1 MSGSDQ
7 SQSVMEIDE
16 QGFDEEEWE
25 EYLGEDGSEGAA
37 PSKQMDGEEE
47 EMGEEDPEAED

>member
-1 MSGSDQ
+1 LTLTDGNNIVSGSDQ

-25 EYLGEDGSEGAA
+25 EYLGEDGYEGAA
-37 PSKQMDGEEE
+37 L
-47 EMGEEDPEAED
+47 